1 MTGWLLTGAG
11 GMLGREVREVLA
23 AGGVHALPLART
35 DLDLTDEAAVRRTLR
50 HVRPAV
56 VVNCAGWTDVDG
68 AERDEEGAWRV
79 NAEATGNLARACA
92 ATGARL
98 LHVSTDY
105 VFPGDATWRGE
116 NAPAP
121 YTEDAPTGPR
131 TAYGRSKLAGERAV
145 LAELPTAGAVVRT
158 AWLYG
163 AYGRNFV
170 RTMADRAL
178 APEKPVVDVVH
189 DQHGQPTWARDVAW
203 HLLALGRS
211 ALPASGVYHSTSA
224 GHTSWYEL
232 AREVFQRCG
241 ADPGRVRPCGSET
254 LNRPAPRP
262 AWSVLGQV
270 RGHEPAGQPTPRDWR
285 SALDAAFPYVVPEA
299 YGPEAGGSQVD
310 TSEAYGPEAYASE
323 AVDLRAAA
331 ARRVNAPLVQVAG
344 ADRGGRH
351 DSRGASQ

>member
-1 MTGWLLTGAG
+1 MTGWLITGAG
-11 GMLGREVREVLA
+11 GMLGREVRQVLA

-68 AERDEEGAWRV
+68 AERDEEAAWRV

-105 VFPGDATWRGE
+105 VFPGDATWHDE
-116 NAPAP
+116 TSPAP
-121 YTEDAPTGPR
+121 YTENAPTGPR
-131 TAYGRSKLAGERAV
+131 TAYGRSKLAGEQAV

-163 AYGRNFV
+163 AHGRNFV
-170 RTMADRAL
+170 QTMAGRAL
-178 APEKPVVDVVH
+178 APDRPTVEVVS
-189 DQHGQPTWARDVAW
+189 DQYGQPTWARDVAQ

-224 GHTSWYEL
+224 GHTTWYEL

-241 ADPGRVRPCGSET
+241 ADPARVRPCGSET
-254 LNRPAPRP
+254 LDRPAPRP
-262 AWSVLGQV
+262 AWSVLGRV
-270 RGHEPAGQPTPRDWR
+270 RGHEPAGQPAARDWR
-285 SALDAAFPYVVPEA
+285 AALDEAFPCVVPQ
-299 YGPEAGGSQVD
+299 AGGPQS
-310 TSEAYGPEAYASE
+310 SGPQPCPR
-323 AVDLRAAA
+323 D
-331 ARRVNAPLVQVAG
+331 VAG
-344 ADRGGRH
+344 PRGRAEPPGHGPPGELAGTDRGDRY
-351 DSRGASQ
+351 DSQGASQ